1 MKTLHLISV
10 VVIFIFFATG
20 CGNNDEKA
28 AEKTSEEI
36 AEKIIENATG
46 NKVDIDVNKSGD
58 KGSITIKGD
67 NGEEVTISS
76 NGNEIPDNFPS
87 DIYLVKGEIAS
98 VGTINSGEGAI
109 ITIVVNTEEE
119 SAEISRNILKEMKA
133 NGWKNEMNMTS
144 GDGGMQMYS
153 KDDNNLTVT
162 MGKDNDKTQVSYM
175 ATVSKK

>member
-1 MKTLHLISV
+1 MKILHLISV
-10 VVIFIFFATG
+10 FVIFIFFAIG

-46 NKVDIDVNKSGD
+46 NKVDLNVDKDGD

-67 NGEEVTISS
+67 NGEEITISS

-87 DIYLVKGEIAS
+87 DIYLVKGEIVS
-98 VGTINSGEGAI
+98 VGTINSGEGDI
-109 ITIVVNTEEE
+109 ITIVVTVEEE
-119 SAEISRNILKEMKA
+119 STEISKIILKEMKA
-133 NGWKNEMNMTS
+133 KGWKNEMNMTS

-153 KDDNNLTVT
+153 KDDNSLTIT

-175 ATVSKK
+175 VTVSKK

>member
-87 DIYLVKGEIAS
+87 DIYLVKGGIAS

-133 NGWKNEMNMTS
+133 NGWKNEINMTS